1 VNYDPGTHNFERD
14 NREALYK
21 VIGQH
26 WYAGDTR
33 FSLNEI
39 ECAGEVKTAEQLAVD
54 LPADNLDLQKL
65 AANLME
71 RLPAKQPS
79 RAEVA
84 AILRLP
90 KENNL
95 AAVKGE
101 KAYAGPL
108 TIQRWKLR
116 IGDAWTVPAVELA
129 PALAKGTTLILADGG
144 RSSSSEAVAD
154 ALAQGRRV
162 VAIDPFYLGESKIEK
177 RDFLFA
183 LLVSSVGERPLGV
196 QASQLQSIARWLKA
210 DREAGDV
217 QIAAIGPRTSLMALA
232 AAASDEKSID
242 GLSLTG
248 SLGSL
253 KEVIEQGGQ
262 VDQTP
267 EQFCFGLLSTAD
279 IEQLAILV
287 APRPVKFVQ
296 PSDRVKTELAGL
308 KQVYAEHG
316 QTFDPLAP

>member
-1 VNYDPGTHNFERD
+1 
-14 NREALYK
+14 
-21 VIGQH
+21 
-26 WYAGDTR
+26 
-33 FSLNEI
+33 
-39 ECAGEVKTAEQLAVD
+39 
-54 LPADNLDLQKL
+54 
-65 AANLME
+65 
-71 RLPAKQPS
+71 
-79 RAEVA
+79 
-84 AILRLP
+84 
-90 KENNL
+90 
-95 AAVKGE
+95 
-101 KAYAGPL
+101 
-108 TIQRWKLR
+108 
-116 IGDAWTVPAVELA
+116 
-129 PALAKGTTLILADGG
+129 
-144 RSSSSEAVAD
+144 
-154 ALAQGRRV
+154 
-162 VAIDPFYLGESKIEK
+162 
-177 RDFLFA
+177 
-183 LLVSSVGERPLGV
+183 V